1 MKDTI
6 IIYGSQYGTTKRY
19 AEHLSAMTGI
29 EAVAFKEAKDIDKY
43 ERVIFMGALYAGSIL
58 GLKKTAS
65 KMSPQQEL
73 VIVTVGLVDPT
84 DPENINYIRH
94 SIKERLRVGD
104 GTSGMRVPE
113 HLYDESRIF
122 HLHGAI
128 DYSHLSLKHRMMMA
142 VIHSKISKM
151 PEEKLNAESK
161 TILATYGKKEDFVDY
176 NSLTAVITFINRY
189 DIA

>member
-1 MKDTI
+1 MNKSL

-43 ERVIFMGALYAGSIL
+43 ERVIYMGALYAGSIL
-58 GLKKTAS
+58 GLKKTVS
-65 KMSPQQEL
+65 KMSSKQEL
-73 VIVTVGLVDPT
+73 VVVTVGLVDPT

-94 SIKERLRVGD
+94 SVRE
-104 GTSGMRVPE
+104 RVPE
-113 HLYDESRIF
+113 HLYDETRIF

-176 NSLTAVITFINRY
+176 SSLTAVITFINRY